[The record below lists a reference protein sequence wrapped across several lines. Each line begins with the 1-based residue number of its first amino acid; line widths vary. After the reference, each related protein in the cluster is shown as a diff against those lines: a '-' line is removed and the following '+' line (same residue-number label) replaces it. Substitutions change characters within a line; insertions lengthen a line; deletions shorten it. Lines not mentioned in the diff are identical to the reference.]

1 MISNRINS
9 IEESSTLAMAK
20 KSREL
25 ISKGK
30 NIINLSLGEPDFNTP
45 NFIKNAAQK
54 AIDNNY
60 SKYTPV
66 PGYQELREV
75 ISKKFKRDNKLNYK
89 SNQIVCSTGAKQS
102 LMQLF
107 LSILNPKDEI
117 IICAPYWVSYYQM
130 IKFAKAKPIIINTR
144 IENDFKIQPDD
155 LKKHLSKKTKAFL
168 INSPCNPT
176 GAVYNKKELKKIAE
190 ILKRF
195 PNTIVISDE
204 IYEHINFTN
213 KKNESIGQFLSTDK
227 QVVTINGLSKGFA
240 MTGWR
245 LGYIGAPN
253 NIANACI
260 KIQGQFTSGTSSITQ
275 RAAISALSRKP
286 DFTKKMNNEF
296 MKRRDMAVKIL
307 EKIPKIKFNIPEGAF
322 YIFIDFSYYFNK
334 KFNSVKIKNNDNLS
348 MYLINNAEVATV
360 SGSAFGNKECI
371 RISIAS
377 SKKEIKEA
385 LIRINDALKKLT

>member
-348 MYLINNAEVATV
+348 MYLINSAEVATV

>member
-275 RAAISALSRKP
+275 RAGISALSRKP

-334 KFNSVKIKNNDNLS
+334 KFNSVKIKNNDNFS